1 MSHAVERARAT
12 GRWRLLETL
21 IATVT
26 TNRLWRDPEHSTY
39 IEPKGRPV
47 HIPDGYISPATA
59 VAFYGAAMPFWY
71 TASRKLKRLL
81 SGQTVPLLALFSA
94 FSFTIMMFNIPVPGG
109 TTAHAVGGTLAAI
122 VMGPWAAIVSVSV
135 ALIIQALF
143 FGDGGIT
150 AIGANCF
157 NMAIMLPLAGYG
169 VYWLI
174 SRNSDPLSRRRL
186 IGAAIGAY
194 IGINVAGLLVGTEL
208 GIQPIFWSEAGR
220 ALYAPYPL
228 SVALPA
234 VMIPHLTIAGI
245 AEVVATVFGV
255 AYVQRVQPGL
265 LTQRSTSPAPAAGGR
280 RSKVGLTVAAF
291 VLMIVAVP
299 LGLLASGSAWGEW
312 GSSEVADRVGY
323 VPSGLNS
330 MQSLWKAPFTGY
342 SLPWVS
348 NSASFVQL
356 AFAYILS
363 AVVGVGMIFV
373 VAFGLKILAK
383 RRTEA
388 QAGAPAQGG

>member
-1 MSHAVERARAT
+1 M
-12 GRWRLLETL
+12 
-21 IATVT
+21 
-26 TNRLWRDPEHSTY
+26 
-39 IEPKGRPV
+39 

-59 VAFYGAAMPFWY
+59 IAFYGAATPFWWQ
-71 TASRKLKRLL
+71 ASRKLKRLL

-122 VMGPWAAIVSVSV
+122 VMGPWAAIVAVSV

-150 AIGANCF
+150 AIGANSF
-157 NMAIMLPLAGYG
+157 NMAIMLPLVGYG

-174 SRNSDPLSRRRL
+174 SRNSNVLSRRRL
-186 IGAAIGAY
+186 VAAAIGSY

-208 GIQPIFWSEAGR
+208 GIQPMFWSHAGR

-228 SVALPA
+228 GVSIPA
-234 VMIPHLTIAGI
+234 VMIPHLTVAGI

-255 AYVQRVQPGL
+255 AYVQRVQPAL
-265 LTQRSTSPAPAAGGR
+265 LTGRAGSLATSSSSGRSR
-280 RSKVGLTVAAF
+280 LGLTIAAF
-291 VLMIVAVP
+291 VLLIVAVP
-299 LGLLASGSAWGEW
+299 VGLLASGSAWGEW
-312 GSSEVADRVGY
+312 GSSEIASRVGY

-330 MQSLWKAPFTGY
+330 MESIWSAPFSGY

-348 NSASFVQL
+348 SSAPFAQHAL
-356 AFAYILS
+356 AYILS

-373 VAFGLKILAK
+373 VAFSLKILA
-383 RRTEA
+383 RRRAEA
-388 QAGAPAQGG
+388 HPGVAAQGG

>member
-1 MSHAVERARAT
+1 M
-12 GRWRLLETL
+12 
-21 IATVT
+21 
-26 TNRLWRDPEHSTY
+26 
-39 IEPKGRPV
+39 

-59 VAFYGAAMPFWY
+59 IAFYGAATPFWWQ
-71 TASRKLKRLL
+71 ASRKLKRLL

-122 VMGPWAAIVSVSV
+122 VMGPWAAIVAVSV

-157 NMAIMLPLAGYG
+157 NMAIMLPLIGYG

-174 SRNSDPLSRRRL
+174 SHNSNPLSRRRL
-186 IGAAIGAY
+186 VGAAIGSY

-208 GIQPIFWSEAGR
+208 GIQPMFWSHAGR

-228 SVALPA
+228 DVAIPA
-234 VMIPHLTIAGI
+234 VMIPHLTVAGI

-265 LTQRSTSPAPAAGGR
+265 LTHRAASPATSSSTGR
-280 RSKVGLTVAAF
+280 SRVGLTVAAF

-299 LGLLASGSAWGEW
+299 VGLLASGSAWGEW
-312 GSSEVADRVGY
+312 GASEIGSRVGY

-330 MQSLWKAPFTGY
+330 MESIWSAPFAGY

-348 NSASFVQL
+348 SNASFAQL
-356 AFAYILS
+356 AVAYILS

-373 VAFGLKILAK
+373 VAFSLKILS
-383 RRTEA
+383 RRRAEA
-388 QAGAPAQGG
+388 RAGVPAHGG

>member
-1 MSHAVERARAT
+1 M
-12 GRWRLLETL
+12 
-21 IATVT
+21 
-26 TNRLWRDPEHSTY
+26 
-39 IEPKGRPV
+39 

-59 VAFYGAAMPFWY
+59 VAFYGAAMPFWWQ
-71 TASRKLKRLL
+71 ASRKLKRLL

-157 NMAIMLPLAGYG
+157 NMAIVLPLVGYG

-186 IGAAIGAY
+186 VGAAIGAY
-194 IGINVAGLLVGTEL
+194 LGINAAGLLVGTEL
-208 GIQPIFWSEAGR
+208 GIQPIFWSHAGR

-228 SVALPA
+228 SVSIPA
-234 VMIPHLTIAGI
+234 VMIPHLTLAGI

-265 LTQRSTSPAPAAGGR
+265 LSQRAVAAVSSG
-280 RSKVGLTVAAF
+280 RSKLRLTVAAF
-291 VLMIVAVP
+291 VVMIVAVP
-299 LGLLASGSAWGEW
+299 LGLLAGGSAWGEW
-312 GSSEVADRVGY
+312 GASEIGNRVGY
-323 VPSGLNS
+323 VPSGLNNMES
-330 MQSLWKAPFTGY
+330 IWRAPFAGY

-348 NSASFVQL
+348 SNASFAQL
-356 AFAYILS
+356 AVAYILS

-373 VAFGLKILAK
+373 VAFSLKILAK
-383 RRTEA
+383 RRAEA
-388 QAGAPAQGG
+388 HAGALAQGG

>member
-1 MSHAVERARAT
+1 
-12 GRWRLLETL
+12 
-21 IATVT
+21 
-26 TNRLWRDPEHSTY
+26 
-39 IEPKGRPV
+39 V
-47 HIPDGYISPATA
+47 HIPDGYISPETA
-59 VAFYGAAMPFWY
+59 VVMYGAAMPFWY

-81 SGQTVPLLALFSA
+81 SGETVPLLALFSA

-122 VMGPWAAIVSVSV
+122 VMGPWAAIVAVSV

-157 NMAIMLPLAGYG
+157 NMAIVLPLVGYG

-174 SRNSDPLSRRRL
+174 SRNSDLLSRRRL
-186 IGAAIGAY
+186 VAAAIGSY
-194 IGINVAGLLVGTEL
+194 IGINAAGLLVGTEL
-208 GIQPIFWSEAGR
+208 GIQPIFWSHAGR

-228 SVALPA
+228 SVSIPA
-234 VMIPHLTIAGI
+234 VMIPHLTLAGI

-255 AYVQRVQPGL
+255 AYVQRVQPAL
-265 LTQRSTSPAPAAGGR
+265 LSHRAVSSTTPSSTR
-280 RSKVGLTVAAF
+280 RSRVGLTVAAF
-291 VLMIVAVP
+291 VVMIVAVP

-312 GSSEVADRVGY
+312 GSDEIGSRVGY
-323 VPSGLNS
+323 VPSGLNHMS
-330 MQSLWKAPFTGY
+330 SIWSAPFADY

-348 NSASFVQL
+348 SSASFAQL
-356 AFAYILS
+356 ALAYILS

-373 VAFGLKILAK
+373 VAFSLKILAK
-383 RRTEA
+383 RRAEA
-388 QAGAPAQGG
+388 QATAVAQGG